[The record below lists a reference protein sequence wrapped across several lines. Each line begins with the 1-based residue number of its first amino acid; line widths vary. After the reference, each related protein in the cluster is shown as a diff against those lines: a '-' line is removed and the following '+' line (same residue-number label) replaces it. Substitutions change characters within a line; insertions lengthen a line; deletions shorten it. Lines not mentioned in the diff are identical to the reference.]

1 MLNPF
6 PDLLSLSFFAPFLLR
21 VMLGVWLVLS
31 SCRHFKRRGELATV
45 LASRF
50 GALGQIAVWL
60 IIFVEC
66 AVGAALVA
74 GFYTQIAALLSGAY
88 ALKLLYFR
96 RLSPGLAQESAWFY
110 ILVAA
115 ISLSL
120 LVTGAGAFA
129 VDVPL

>member
-1 MLNPF
+1 
-6 PDLLSLSFFAPFLLR
+6 
-21 VMLGVWLVLS
+21 MLGAWFILS
-31 SCRHFKRRGELATV
+31 SYRHFKHHEELGAALV
-45 LASRF
+45 SRF
-50 GALGQIAVWL
+50 GALGRISVWPFIA
-60 IIFVEC
+60 VEC
-66 AVGAALVA
+66 AVGAALIA

-110 ILVAA
+110 ILAVA